1 MSSGGI
7 KDRQLTRGA
16 ALKKIL
22 ILTLGLTLGALPAR
36 ANEVP
41 LKDVAYVSEGIIA
54 TGIAYEI
61 GRVCPSLTAR
71 VLTGVFFLYELQSY
85 AYDLGYSKAEV
96 DGYINDKD
104 EKARL
109 EAVARAR
116 LAEMGAILDQ
126 PETYCAVGRQEIALE
141 SQIGKLLR

>member
-1 MSSGGI
+1 M
-7 KDRQLTRGA
+7 
-16 ALKKIL
+16 KKIL
-22 ILTLGLTLGALPAR
+22 ILTLGLTFATLPAR

-41 LKDVAYVSEGIIA
+41 LKDVPYVSEGIIA

-61 GRVCPSLTAR
+61 GRVCPSLSAR
-71 VLTGVFFLYELQSY
+71 MLAGIFFLYELQSY

-104 EKARL
+104 EKMRL
-109 EAVARAR
+109 EAIARSR
-116 LAEMGAILDQ
+116 LVEMGAVAEQ
-126 PETYCAVGRQEIALE
+126 PETYCTVGRQEIAVE

>member
-1 MSSGGI
+1 M
-7 KDRQLTRGA
+7 
-16 ALKKIL
+16 KKIL
-22 ILTLGLTLGALPAR
+22 ILTLGLTIGALPAR

-41 LKDVAYVSEGIIA
+41 LRDVEYVSEGIIA

-71 VLTGVFFLYELQSY
+71 VLAGIFFLYELQSY

-104 EKARL
+104 EKIRL
-109 EAVARAR
+109 EAVARSR
-116 LAEMGAILDQ
+116 LAEMGAVAEQ
-126 PETYCAVGRQEIALE
+126 PETYCTVGRQEIAAQ

>member
-1 MSSGGI
+1 
-7 KDRQLTRGA
+7 
-16 ALKKIL
+16 LKKIL
-22 ILTLGLTLGALPAR
+22 ILTLGLTIGALPAR

-41 LKDVAYVSEGIIA
+41 LRDVEYVSEGIIA

-71 VLTGVFFLYELQSY
+71 VLAGIFFLYELQSY

-104 EKARL
+104 EKIRL
-109 EAVARAR
+109 EAVARSR
-116 LAEMGAILDQ
+116 LAEMGAVAEQ
-126 PETYCAVGRQEIALE
+126 PETYCTVGRQEIAAQ

>member
-1 MSSGGI
+1 M
-7 KDRQLTRGA
+7 

-22 ILTLGLTLGALPAR
+22 ILTLGLTFATLPAR

-41 LKDVAYVSEGIIA
+41 LKDVPYVSEGIIA

-61 GRVCPSLTAR
+61 GRVCPSLSAR
-71 VLTGVFFLYELQSY
+71 MLAGIFFLYELQSY

-104 EKARL
+104 EKMRL
-109 EAVARAR
+109 EAIARSR
-116 LAEMGAILDQ
+116 LVEMGAVAEQ
-126 PETYCAVGRQEIALE
+126 PETYCTVGRQEIAVE

>member
-1 MSSGGI
+1 M
-7 KDRQLTRGA
+7 KH
-16 ALKKIL
+16 IL
-22 ILTLGLTLGALPAR
+22 ILTLGLTIGALPAR

-41 LKDVAYVSEGIIA
+41 LKEVEYVSEGIIA

-71 VLTGVFFLYELQSY
+71 VLAGIFFLYELQSH

-104 EKARL
+104 EKLRL
-109 EAVARAR
+109 EAIARER
-116 LAEMGAILDQ
+116 LVVMGAVVDQ
-126 PETYCAVGRQEIALE
+126 PETYCRVGRQEIALE

>member
-1 MSSGGI
+1 M
-7 KDRQLTRGA
+7 
-16 ALKKIL
+16 KKIL
-22 ILTLGLTLGALPAR
+22 ILTIGLTFSALPAR
-36 ANEVP
+36 ANDVP
-41 LKDVAYVSEGIIA
+41 LKDVPYVSEGIIA

-71 VLTGVFFLYELQSY
+71 VLAGIFFLYELQSH

-104 EKARL
+104 EKQRL
-109 EAVARAR
+109 EGIARAR
-116 LAEMGAILDQ
+116 LAAMGAVADQ
-126 PETYCAVGRQEIALE
+126 PETYCVVGRSEVAAQ

>member
-1 MSSGGI
+1 M
-7 KDRQLTRGA
+7 
-16 ALKKIL
+16 KKIL
-22 ILTLGLTLGALPAR
+22 VLTLGLTIGALPAR

-41 LKDVAYVSEGIIA
+41 LRDVEYVSEGIIA

-71 VLTGVFFLYELQSY
+71 VLAGIFFLYELQSY

-104 EKARL
+104 EKIRL
-109 EAVARAR
+109 EAVARSR
-116 LAEMGAILDQ
+116 LAEMGAVAEQ
-126 PETYCAVGRQEIALE
+126 PETYCTVGRQEIAAQ

>member
-1 MSSGGI
+1 
-7 KDRQLTRGA
+7 
-16 ALKKIL
+16 LKKIL
-22 ILTLGLTLGALPAR
+22 ILTLGLTFATLPAR

-41 LKDVAYVSEGIIA
+41 LKDVPYVSEGIIA

-61 GRVCPSLTAR
+61 GRVCPSLSAR
-71 VLTGVFFLYELQSY
+71 MLAGIFFLYELQSY

-104 EKARL
+104 EKMRL
-109 EAVARAR
+109 EAIARSR
-116 LAEMGAILDQ
+116 LVEMGAVAEQ
-126 PETYCAVGRQEIALE
+126 PETYCTVGRQEIAVE

>member
-1 MSSGGI
+1 M
-7 KDRQLTRGA
+7 
-16 ALKKIL
+16 KKIL
-22 ILTLGLTLGALPAR
+22 ILALGLTLGALPAR

-41 LKDVAYVSEGIIA
+41 LKDVPFVSEGIIA

-71 VLTGVFFLYELQSY
+71 VLAGIFFLYELQSY

-96 DGYINDKD
+96 DGFINDKD
-104 EKARL
+104 EKTRL
-109 EAVARAR
+109 ESVARAR
-116 LAEMGAILDQ
+116 LAEMGAMVDQ
-126 PETYCAVGRQEIALE
+126 PETYCAVGRQEIKLG